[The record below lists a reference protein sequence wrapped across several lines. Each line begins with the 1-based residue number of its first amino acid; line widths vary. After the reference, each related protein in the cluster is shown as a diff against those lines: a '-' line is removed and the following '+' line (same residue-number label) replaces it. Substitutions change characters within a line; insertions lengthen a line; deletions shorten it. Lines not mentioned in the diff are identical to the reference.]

1 MGARKRDWP
10 AILLV
15 APATAVFLALLVL
28 PMIVVLVMSL
38 GDRAEAGGYQ
48 AALTLVQYANLP
60 ARWTAFKNT
69 LVMAP
74 TGTLICLVIAYPL
87 A

>member
-48 AALTLVQYANLP
+48 AVSSTQRSDHSDPSSGV
-60 ARWTAFKNT
+60 R
-69 LVMAP
+69 VSE
-74 TGTLICLVIAYPL
+74 
-87 A
+87 